1 METKRPKMIL
11 VLNCGSSTLKYSLFD
26 ENLKTISSGNV
37 DKIGS
42 QDACIKILDSDNLEN
57 NELKDIHNIPDHET
71 AIKIVLDNLL
81 KNKIQEKEDIFAVG
95 HRVVHGGENL
105 TTAVIV
111 DEKVKQEIKRCFE
124 LAPLHNPHN
133 LAGILAVEKLL
144 PKAINVAVFDTA
156 FHHTIPEYAYLY
168 ALPYYLH
175 KKYSIRKF
183 GFHGISHQYV
193 AEKTSKIL
201 NKPLNKLKLITC
213 HLGNGCSITAIK
225 YGNSIDTSMGFTP
238 LEGLIMG
245 TRCGDI
251 DPSIVT
257 YLMTSEGLTIN
268 QINVLLTG
276 QSGLYGIS
284 GISNDMRLI
293 LEEYSKGNKRAELA
307 IKMFCY
313 RVKKYIGF
321 YLAVLNSAD
330 AIVFTA
336 GIGQNSALIREQC
349 LKDMSNLGIEID
361 KELNKKLTEGIISSK
376 ESKIKVIVIPTNE
389 EYSIAKQ
396 VLNPVKSFKNLT
408 EG

>member
-1 METKRPKMIL
+1 MIL
-11 VLNCGSSTLKYSLFD
+11 VLNCGSATLKYTLFE
-26 ENLKTISSGNV
+26 ENLKVVSGGEV
-37 DKIGS
+37 DRIGAIDAFITTSNGETTKIV
-42 QDACIKILDSDNLEN
+42 Q
-57 NELKDIHNIPDHET
+57 NIPDHET
-71 AIKIVLDNLL
+71 AIEFVLDNLL
-81 KNKIQEKEDIFAVG
+81 KNVIQKKEDIIAVG
-95 HRVVHGGENL
+95 HRVVHGGEKL
-105 TTAVIV
+105 TSATIV
-111 DEKVKQEIKRCFE
+111 TEEVKQEIKKSFV

-133 LAGILAVEKLL
+133 LEGIIAVEKLL

-156 FHHTIPEYAYLY
+156 FHHTIPDYAYLY
-168 ALPYYLH
+168 ALPYYLY

-183 GFHGISHQYV
+183 GFHGISHQFV
-193 AEKTSKIL
+193 AERSAEIL

-225 YGNSIDTSMGFTP
+225 YGVSVDTSMGFTP

-257 YLMTSEGLTIN
+257 YLMASEGLTIN
-268 QINVLLTG
+268 QINTLLTG

-293 LEEYSKGNKRAELA
+293 LEEYSKGNQRAELA

-321 YLAVLNSAD
+321 YLAVLNGAD
-330 AIVFTA
+330 AVVFTG
-336 GIGQNSALIREQC
+336 GIGQNSSLIREEC

-361 KELNKKLTEGIISSK
+361 KKLNEKITEGIISSK
-376 ESKIKVIVIPTNE
+376 KSKIKIIVIPTNE
-389 EYSIAKQ
+389 EFNIAKQ
-396 VLNPVKSFKNLT
+396 VLNLT
-408 EG
+408 KKI